1 MGAVA
6 PEWETFRVDRDGPV
20 TLVTLDRPDRMNA
33 INSVMMREFEAFWPA
48 FDADTEQRVAIVTGA
63 GDRAFCVGADVK
75 EIAELGELPA
85 AQQDPDVHVAN
96 RLTPHQNRVSKP
108 TICAVNGLCA
118 GGGLHFV
125 VDCDVVIAAEGA
137 EFMDPHVSVG
147 QVSALEPVMLARRM
161 PLGAVLR
168 MVLAGGSER
177 LSARRAYELG
187 LVSEVVPPEELLG
200 AARRLAVAAAEGSP
214 SAIARSRAAVW
225 DSLERPLDDA
235 LQHAWDLLRE
245 QWAHPDFEEGPRAF
259 AEKRPPRW
267 TP

>member
-1 MGAVA
+1 MDERPGDRQ
-6 PEWETFRVDRDGPV
+6 TFRVERDGPV

-33 INSVMMREFEAFWPA
+33 INSVMMREFEAFWPE
-48 FDADTEQRVAIVTGA
+48 FDADREQRVAVVTGA

-85 AQQDPDVHVAN
+85 AQQDPDFHVAN

-108 TICAVNGLCA
+108 TICAVNGLCT

-125 VDCDVVIAAEGA
+125 ADCDVVIAAEEA
-137 EFMDPHVSVG
+137 EFMEPHVSVG

-177 LSARRAYELG
+177 LDARRAYELG
-187 LVSEVVPPEELLG
+187 LVSEVVPRSELLEC
-200 AARRLAVAAAEGSP
+200 ALRLAGAVAAGSP
-214 SAIARSRAAVW
+214 SAIARSKAAVW
-225 DSLERPLDDA
+225 DSFDRPLDEA

-245 QWAHPDFEEGPRAF
+245 HWEHPDFDEGPRAF

-267 TP
+267 ST